1 MFTKRTIKPSEVVT
15 SVDTAS
21 EALAVSI
28 AEKAKVDMEYI
39 LYTDSYA
46 RLPGCCNSVP
56 VGAEIP
62 KGRYTGTY
70 EKADDKKHRKTAE
83 EAGTGG
89 AATEKQVAVRRKLPV
104 ENGE

>member
-1 MFTKRTIKPSEVVT
+1 M
-15 SVDTAS
+15 
-21 EALAVSI
+21 
-28 AEKAKVDMEYI
+28 
-39 LYTDSYA
+39 
-46 RLPGCCNSVP
+46 P
-56 VGAEIP
+56 VGAELS

-70 EKADDKKHRKTAE
+70 EKADDKKYRKTAE